1 MKIYFA
7 GPLFTPYVRQFISEH
22 AQILR
27 ENGIEPFVPHESFK
41 PVIAP
46 EIVESLLEQ
55 GLLTRDELE
64 GRSVPDLAIELLR
77 KGRLTRE
84 QLGLPPRS
92 AEFIFDKDYEGLSNA
107 NAVVALLD
115 GTQVDDGTAC
125 EIGIF
130 YGLLRDEASQGEAS
144 QGEVSQGEVTKKGIV
159 GFMTDSRG
167 VRQMEHGYGINLFV
181 LGVIEE
187 CGMVFNDFDDVLAQ
201 LKAWDAELR
210 ANG

>member
-27 ENGIEPFVPHESFK
+27 EHGIDPFVPHENFWPK
-41 PVIAP
+41 ITA
-46 EIVESLLEQ
+46 ENAKMLVEK
-55 GLLTRDELE
+55 GLLTAEELHDEHLPA
-64 GRSVPDLAIELLR
+64 RAARLLR
-77 KGRLTRE
+77 SGKVSRE
-84 QLGLPPRS
+84 ELGLPDLD
-92 AEFIFDKDYEGLSNA
+92 ADLVFQKDYEGLSAA
-107 NAVVALLD
+107 NAVVAILD

-130 YGLLRDEASQGEAS
+130 YGLLRDDPS
-144 QGEVSQGEVTKKGIV
+144 KKGVI

-167 VRQMEHGYGINLFV
+167 TRRAKEGFGVNLFV

-187 CGMVFNDFDDVLAQ
+187 CGVILTDFDDVIEQ
-201 LKAWDAELR
+201 LKAWDSA
-210 ANG
+210 

>member
-27 ENGIEPFVPHESFK
+27 EHGIDPFVPHENFWPKITAESAK
-41 PVIAP
+41 ALL
-46 EIVESLLEQ
+46 VEK
-55 GLLTRDELE
+55 GLLTAAELHDENLPA
-64 GRSVPDLAIELLR
+64 RVAQLLR
-77 KGRLTRE
+77 VGKVSRE
-84 QLGLPPRS
+84 ELGLPELNADR
-92 AEFIFDKDYEGLSNA
+92 IFQKDYEGLSA
-107 NAVVALLD
+107 ADAVVAILD

-130 YGLLRDEASQGEAS
+130 YGLLRNDPS
-144 QGEVSQGEVTKKGIV
+144 KKGII

-167 VRQMEHGYGINLFV
+167 TSRVDQGFGVNLFV

-187 CGMVFNDFDDVLAQ
+187 CGVILSDFDDVVEQ
-201 LKAWDAELR
+201 LKAWDSA
-210 ANG
+210 

>member
-27 ENGIEPFVPHESFK
+27 ENNIEPFVPHESFK

-46 EIVESLLEQ
+46 EIIKSLVEQ
-55 GLLTRDELE
+55 GALKQEELV
-64 GRSVPDLAIELLR
+64 GQSASDLAIELLR

-92 AEFIFDKDYEGLSNA
+92 AEFIFEKDYEGLVGA

-130 YGLLRDEASQGEAS
+130 YGLLREDPS
-144 QGEVSQGEVTKKGIV
+144 KKGIA

-167 VRQMEHGYGINLFV
+167 LRKADQGYGINLFV

-187 CGMVFNDFDDVLAQ
+187 CGRIFGGFQEVLGQ
-201 LKAWDAELR
+201 LKTWETELE
-210 ANG
+210 AGL

>member
-7 GPLFTPYVRQFISEH
+7 GPLFTPYVRRFISEH

-27 ENGIEPFVPHESFK
+27 ENNIEPFVPHESFELN
-41 PVIAP
+41 VAP
-46 EIVESLLEQ
+46 EVVESLLEQ
-55 GLLTRDELE
+55 GLLQQEDLE
-64 GRSVPDLAIELLR
+64 EQSASDLAIELLR
-77 KGRLTRE
+77 RGKLSRE

-92 AEFIFDKDYEGLSNA
+92 AEFIFEKDYEGLSNA

-130 YGLLRDEASQGEAS
+130 YGLLRNDPS
-144 QGEVSQGEVTKKGIV
+144 KKGIA

-167 VRQMEHGYGINLFV
+167 LRRIEHGYGLNLFV

-187 CGMVFNDFDDVLAQ
+187 CGKVFNDFDELVNQ

-210 ANG
+210 TDR

>member
-27 ENGIEPFVPHESFK
+27 EHNIDPFVPHENFWPK
-41 PVIAP
+41 ITA
-46 EIVESLLEQ
+46 ESAQILVDK
-55 GLLTRDELE
+55 GLLTTQELQDENLPA
-64 GRSVPDLAIELLR
+64 RAAQMLR
-77 KGRLTRE
+77 AGKVSRE
-84 QLGLPPRS
+84 ELGLPGID
-92 AEFIFDKDYEGLSNA
+92 ADLIFQKDYEGLSTA
-107 NAVVALLD
+107 NAVVAILD

-130 YGLLRDEASQGEAS
+130 YGLLRDDPS
-144 QGEVSQGEVTKKGIV
+144 KKGII

-167 VRQMEHGYGINLFV
+167 TRRAKQGFGVNLFV

-187 CGMVFNDFDDVLAQ
+187 CGVILSDFDDVIEQ
-201 LKAWDAELR
+201 LRAWDSA
-210 ANG
+210 

>member
-1 MKIYFA
+1 MRIYFA

-27 ENGIEPFVPHESFK
+27 ENGIDPFVPHESFK

-46 EIVESLLEQ
+46 EIVESLLER
-55 GLLTRDELE
+55 GLIAQEDLKERPV
-64 GRSVPDLAIELLR
+64 SDLAIELLR

-130 YGLLRDEASQGEAS
+130 YGLLRNNPS
-144 QGEVSQGEVTKKGIV
+144 KKGIV

-167 VRQMEHGYGINLFV
+167 TRQAEHGYGINLFV

-187 CGMVFNDFDDVLAQ
+187 CGVVFNDFDDVLAQ

-210 ANG
+210 ANE

>member
-27 ENGIEPFVPHESFK
+27 KHGFDPFVPHENFWPK
-41 PVIAP
+41 ITA
-46 EIVESLLEQ
+46 ERAEALVEK
-55 GLLTRDELE
+55 GLLTAEELHDENLPA
-64 GRSVPDLAIELLR
+64 RAAQLLR
-77 KGRLTRE
+77 SGKVSRE
-84 QLGLPPRS
+84 ELGLPELD
-92 AEFIFDKDYEGLSNA
+92 ADLIFQKDYEGLSTA
-107 NAVVALLD
+107 NAVVAILD

-130 YGLLRDEASQGEAS
+130 YGLLRDDPS
-144 QGEVSQGEVTKKGIV
+144 KKGVI

-167 VRQMEHGYGINLFV
+167 TRKAEQGYGVNLFV

-187 CGMVFNDFDDVLAQ
+187 CGMILSDFEAVIEQ
-201 LKAWDAELR
+201 LKAWDSA
-210 ANG
+210 

>member
-27 ENGIEPFVPHESFK
+27 EHGIDPFVPHENFWPK
-41 PVIAP
+41 ITP
-46 EIVESLLEQ
+46 ERAKVLVEK
-55 GLLTRDELE
+55 GLMTNEELHDKNLPA
-64 GRSVPDLAIELLR
+64 RAAQLLR
-77 KGRLTRE
+77 AGKVSRE
-84 QLGLPPRS
+84 DLGLPNVD
-92 AEFIFDKDYEGLSNA
+92 ADLVFQKDYEGLSTA
-107 NAVVALLD
+107 NAVVAILD

-130 YGLLRDEASQGEAS
+130 YGLLRDDPS
-144 QGEVSQGEVTKKGIV
+144 KKGII

-167 VRQMEHGYGINLFV
+167 TRRAEHGFGVNLFV

-187 CGMVFNDFDDVLAQ
+187 CGVILSDFDDVIEQ
-201 LKAWDAELR
+201 LKTWDSA
-210 ANG
+210 

>member
-27 ENGIEPFVPHESFK
+27 EHGIDPFVPHENFWPK
-41 PVIAP
+41 ITTERA
-46 EIVESLLEQ
+46 EALVEK
-55 GLLTRDELE
+55 GLLTAEELHDENLPA
-64 GRSVPDLAIELLR
+64 RAAQLLR
-77 KGRLTRE
+77 SGKVSRE
-84 QLGLPPRS
+84 ELGLPELD
-92 AEFIFDKDYEGLSNA
+92 ADLIFQKDYEGLSTA
-107 NAVVALLD
+107 NAVVAILD

-130 YGLLRDEASQGEAS
+130 YGLLRDDPS
-144 QGEVSQGEVTKKGIV
+144 KKGVI

-167 VRQMEHGYGINLFV
+167 TRKAEQGYGVNLFV

-187 CGMVFNDFDDVLAQ
+187 CGMILSDFEAVIEQ
-201 LKAWDAELR
+201 LKAWDSA
-210 ANG
+210 